1 METSRTRVGAD
12 GKKGEHMEG
21 VQWGGSRE
29 RWESELSVQFC
40 QESKV
45 ALKIKFVHKIEP
57 CCVSHA
63 VITEG
68 VGCVAVYFC
77 PVGGLSGPLTPPY
90 QRACSSLHVQE
101 DLVGHEAC

>member
-21 VQWGGSRE
+21 AQWGGSRE
-29 RWESELSVQFC
+29 IRESELPAQFC

-45 ALKIKFVHKIEP
+45 TLKIKFVHKIEP

-68 VGCVAVYFC
+68 AGCDRVLLSRGQPPRPSYPSLPGECLSLSSC
-77 PVGGLSGPLTPPY
+77 PGRS
-90 QRACSSLHVQE
+90 C
-101 DLVGHEAC
+101 